1 MVAAGT
7 AMRTVMLVTATLTS
21 AKLTVTAEASTPVA
35 VANSS
40 RQVCLRDE
48 MPELCPS
55 HFFLLLKGS
64 HVVHTYVSVITSV
77 SVEGGGVAVGWHW
90 RRRRGRR
97 PGRQRQGG
105 RRKRRRSPPPGVL
118 LCICPAKLA
127 VRRMPG
133 VLLLQ
138 KTIA

>member
-1 MVAAGT
+1 
-7 AMRTVMLVTATLTS
+7 MLVTATLTS

-77 SVEGGGVAVGWHW
+77 SVEGGG
-90 RRRRGRR
+90 
-97 PGRQRQGG
+97 GG
-105 RRKRRRSPPPGVL
+105 RV
-118 LCICPAKLA
+118 ALA
-127 VRRMPG
+127 QAARAAAWAAEAGR
-133 VLLLQ
+133 
-138 KTIA
+138 AAEAAA